1 MRALNDRRAA
11 DDAQCRG
18 HRFTGGVGAV
28 NLKVKV
34 VSQPMDERYEP
45 KAVEPKWQAEWERSG
60 IYLTPSNRT
69 KPKFYLL
76 EMFPYPSGE
85 GLSVGHLHN
94 YVPSDVTGRYR
105 RMTGYNVLH
114 AMGWDA
120 FGLPAENDALVKKL
134 HPKDTVPRY
143 AANFKRQLKLSGC
156 AYDWTREINSSSPDY
171 YKWTQWFFLLL
182 HKRGLAYRAMGSQWW
197 CDKCLSILANEQ
209 VIDGCCWRHPDNPVT
224 KKELE
229 QWYFKITEYADR
241 LLEDLDTIDWP
252 ERIKLMQRNWIGRS
266 EGAELGF
273 PVTGHPG
280 ESVKFFTTRP
290 DTVFG
295 VSFMV
300 LAPEH
305 PLVARIVTPEQRAE
319 IEAYVTQA
327 RRQTDI
333 ERLSTVKE
341 KTGVFTGAYAHNLF
355 TDKDIP
361 IWIADYVLMGY
372 GTGAIMAAPGE
383 DQRDFEFARKYGLPI
398 PRVTAPA
405 DGSEAPEDRAFTD
418 YGITINSGFITGKP
432 TAEALQTIARYAE
445 EKGIGRATVSYR
457 MRDWLISR
465 QRYWGCPIPIV
476 YCKNDGIVPVPE
488 DQLPVLLPDMM
499 DYQPS
504 GTGRS
509 PLANVPEFVNTKCP
523 RCGGPAERETDT
535 MDGFACSSWYFLR
548 FASPHETT
556 APFKREAA
564 DYWLPVDLYIGGAEH
579 AVMHLLYARM
589 WTKVMYDAGLI
600 NFKEPF
606 PALRNQGMI
615 WAEDG
620 QKMSKSKGNV
630 VTPDAMVEKYGADA
644 LRLWELFMGPFEE
657 PTNWNEEGVVG
668 MGRFLTRVWNLVRK
682 YVAARCP
689 DGQPSEQTLRKMH
702 QAIRTATD
710 HIERLRFNTALA
722 TLMDELN
729 YLVRLEPG
737 EIGRATIESYVLM
750 LAPMA
755 PHITEELW
763 RALGHNESVHLQNWP
778 VFDPALAKDDVV
790 TVVVQINGK
799 VRDRILVPAGNSE
812 AANTAL
818 ALNSE
823 SVQRHLAGKEP
834 KKKIYVP
841 DKLVN
846 FVV

>member
-1 MRALNDRRAA
+1 MN
-11 DDAQCRG
+11 
-18 HRFTGGVGAV
+18 
-28 NLKVKV
+28 
-34 VSQPMDERYEP
+34 ERYEP
-45 KAVEPKWQAEWERSG
+45 KEIEPKWQATWERDNL
-60 IYLTPSNRT
+60 YLTPADRT
-69 KPKFYLL
+69 RPKFYLL

-94 YVPSDVTGRYR
+94 YVPSDVVGRFR

-120 FGLPAENDALVKKL
+120 FGLPAENDALLKHL
-134 HPKDTVPRY
+134 HPKQTVPRY

-156 AYDWTREINSSSPDY
+156 AYDWTREINSSAPEY
-171 YKWTQWFFLLL
+171 YRWTQWFFLLL
-182 HKRGLAYRAMGSQWW
+182 YQRGLAYRAVGSQWW
-197 CDKCLSILANEQ
+197 CEKCLSILANEQ
-209 VIDGCCWRHPDNPVT
+209 VIDGCCWRHSDTPVT

-229 QWYFKITEYADR
+229 QWYFRITAYADR
-241 LLEDLDTIDWP
+241 LLADLDGIDWP

-266 EGAELGF
+266 EGAELAF
-273 PVTGHPG
+273 AVAGHPG
-280 ESVKFFTTRP
+280 REVRFFTTRP

-305 PLVARIVTPEQRAE
+305 PLVQAITTDAQRGAVQSY
-319 IEAYVTQA
+319 IEQA
-327 RRQTDI
+327 RRQSEI

-341 KTGVFTGAYAHNLF
+341 KTGVFTGAYAINPF
-355 TDKDIP
+355 TGREIP

-383 DQRDFEFARKYGLPI
+383 DQRDFEFARKYGLEI

-405 DGSEAPEDRAFTD
+405 DGSELLTDRAFTD
-418 YGITINSGFITGKP
+418 YGVAINSGFLDGKP
-432 TAEALQTIARYAE
+432 TAEALAMVCRYAE
-445 EKGIGRATVSYR
+445 EKGLGKRTVSYR

-476 YCKNDGIVPVPE
+476 YCTKCGVVPVPAE
-488 DQLPVLLPDMM
+488 QLPVLLPDMI

-509 PLANVPEFVNTKCP
+509 PLANVAEFVNTTCP
-523 RCGGPAERETDT
+523 RCGGPAQRETDT

-548 FASPHETT
+548 FASPHDDH
-556 APFKREAA
+556 APFDRAA
-564 DYWLPVDLYIGGAEH
+564 VDYWLPVDLYIGGAEH

-589 WTKVMYDAGLI
+589 WTKVMFDAGLI
-600 NFKEPF
+600 SFNEPF
-606 PALRNQGMI
+606 PVLRNQGMI
-615 WAEDG
+615 WAADG

-668 MGRFLTRVWNLVRK
+668 TARFLTRVWNLIRRYIEAGAPEGK
-682 YVAARCP
+682 P
-689 DGQPSEQTLRKMH
+689 NEETLRKIH
-702 QAIRTATD
+702 QAISTVTD
-710 HIERLRFNTALA
+710 HLERLRFNTALA
-722 TLMDELN
+722 ALMEELN
-729 YLVRLEPG
+729 HLSRLTPE
-737 EIGRATIESYVLM
+737 EIGRFGIESYVLM

-755 PHITEELW
+755 PHIAEEFW
-763 RALGHNESVHLQNWP
+763 HELGHRDSVHSQSWP
-778 VFDPALAKDDVV
+778 SFDASLARDEVV

-799 VRDRILVPAGNSE
+799 VRDKLQV
-812 AANTAL
+812 AADAAEEQVRAMAL
-818 ALNSE
+818 GSSAVL
-823 SVQRHLAGKEP
+823 RHLGGKP
-834 KKKIYVP
+834 PRKVIYVP
-841 DKLVN
+841 NKLLSIVA
-846 FVV
+846 